1 MAEAPAPPRA
11 MVVDADEALHGLI
24 EAWLA
29 ERGVGVAREAPGR
42 YDLIVVDL
50 PFPRQGRS
58 ERLAGLQR
66 AHPHTPIVALS
77 SQFLPGIEAAGAVAQ
92 TLGVAGVLPK
102 PLARD
107 ALLAAVARLV
117 PRAA

>member
-1 MAEAPAPPRA
+1 MTDPGARPRA

-50 PFPRQGRS
+50 PFPRQGRGG
-58 ERLAGLQR
+58 RLARLQR
-66 AHPHTPIVALS
+66 EHPGTPIVAMS
-77 SQFLPGIEAAGAVAQ
+77 SNFLPGIEAAGAVAQ
-92 TLGVAGVLPK
+92 YLGVARVLPK
-102 PLARD
+102 PVTRD
-107 ALLAAVARLV
+107 MLLAAVNRLL
-117 PRAA
+117 PAA